1 MNIWLIDDDD
11 ITNMLHQ
18 FFLEEYV
25 PDASIVVFSQAKHAL
40 AALADN
46 KALPDH
52 IFLDLNMPVIDGWE
66 FLDAYSEM
74 TIPNS
79 SNIHIHILTSSLDP
93 NDFAKAE
100 QSTFVHG
107 IISKPLETEKVQ
119 FLKN

>member
-18 FFLEEYV
+18 FFLEEYF
-25 PDASIVVFSQAKHAL
+25 PDASIVVFSQAELAL
-40 AALADN
+40 AALAEN
-46 KALPDH
+46 QAFPDH
-52 IFLDLNMPVIDGWE
+52 IFLDLNMPVMDGWE

-79 SNIHIHILTSSLDP
+79 NNIHIHILTSSLDP

-100 QSTFVHG
+100 QSPFVHG
-107 IISKPLETEKVQ
+107 IISKPLEIEKVQ